1 MAVRKIITYPDPIL
15 RRKSVEVKDINQ
27 DVRRIVKDL
36 IDTMNYYEHSVG
48 ISAPQIGEN
57 LRIIC
62 VDVSRSPHYKKKNHG
77 LLVLINPV
85 IVCENGEKVVREGCL
100 SVPDFV
106 GYVKRRRFITVKGI
120 TPQEE
125 EVEIEAKHLEA
136 VVIQHEIDHL
146 DGILFIDRVD
156 SPKNILKRVDL
167 VKNRNA

>member
-1 MAVRKIITYPDPIL
+1 LAVRKVVTYPDPIL
-15 RRKSVEVKDINQ
+15 RKRSREVTHIDEKVNQ
-27 DVRRIVKDL
+27 VIQDML
-36 IDTMNYYEHSVG
+36 DTMNHYGHSIG

-77 LLVLINPV
+77 LIVLINPV
-85 IVCENGEKVVREGCL
+85 ITCAEGEKVVREGCL

-106 GYVKRRRFITVKGI
+106 GYVRRNRFVTVKGL
-120 TPQEE
+120 TPDGK

-136 VVIQHEIDHL
+136 VALQHEIDHL

-156 SPKNILKRVDL
+156 SAKSLMKRADL
-167 VKNRNA
+167 VKKG